1 MITYTWK
8 FLPLTVRDEGS
19 LTNVVKCAPWSLTAE
34 DSHGDASI
42 NRIAYLGNA
51 DSSSYTSFDSVTTDN
66 IKTWILSYENKTEA
80 ELKTEVKNLLVYS
93 TNAVKVPSG
102 WSI

>member
-8 FLPLTVRDEGS
+8 FSPLTVRDEGS
-19 LTNVVKCAPWSLTAE
+19 LTNVVKSAPWSLIAE
-34 DSHGDASI
+34 DSHGTASI
-42 NRIAYLGNA
+42 SRIAYLGSA
-51 DSSSYTSFDSVTTDN
+51 DSSSYVTFDSVTTDN
-66 IKTWILSYENKTEA
+66 VKAWILSYENKTEA

-102 WSI
+102 WST

>member
-8 FLPLTVRDEGS
+8 ISPLTVRNEGS
-19 LTNVVKCAPWSLTAE
+19 LTDVVKCAPWSLIAE
-34 DSHGDASI
+34 DSHGNASI
-42 NRIAYLGNA
+42 SRIAYLGDA
-51 DSSSYTSFDSVTTDN
+51 DSSSYVSFDSVTTDN
-66 IKTWILSYENKTEA
+66 VKTWILSYENKTEA

-102 WSI
+102 WST